1 MPSFGDGGISGEEL
15 GPELPSRDKAWGC
28 KAQRL
33 GIQVSSRT
41 PHLYL
46 LPEHGPDPS
55 FPLLGSGFWVGVQS
69 SPNPPGTAVLT
80 LVTPTCGAFTKW
92 GAKCYALK
100 RGCQGEARPN
110 PAWSPGESRC
120 VSVPLWPAHVGGD

>member
-15 GPELPSRDKAWGC
+15 GPELPWRDKAWGC

-55 FPLLGSGFWVGVQS
+55 FPLLGSGFWGWGVEQPQPPGDS
-69 SPNPPGTAVLT
+69 SPHTSDSHLWSFHQV
-80 LVTPTCGAFTKW
+80 
-92 GAKCYALK
+92 
-100 RGCQGEARPN
+100 GC
-110 PAWSPGESRC
+110 
-120 VSVPLWPAHVGGD
+120 